1 MKLEEIK
8 KVIEKFKNYS
18 LDEFELIRSFES
30 IQNDI
35 TETHLYHYREL
46 MSNVIC
52 DLEILYFTTE
62 DDAKRRSF
70 LEKIKELEDQLK
82 IS

>member
-1 MKLEEIK
+1 METEEIK
-8 KVIEKFKNYS
+8 KVIEGFKNNS
-18 LDEFELIRSFES
+18 LNEFELIRSFES
-30 IQNDI
+30 IRNDI
-35 TETHLYHYREL
+35 TESHLYDYREL

-62 DDAKRRSF
+62 DEAKRRSF

>member
-30 IQNDI
+30 IRN
-35 TETHLYHYREL
+35 
-46 MSNVIC
+46 
-52 DLEILYFTTE
+52 
-62 DDAKRRSF
+62 DAKRNFF
-70 LEKIKELEDQLK
+70 LEKIKELESQLK
-82 IS
+82 LS

>member
-30 IQNDI
+30 IRNDI
-35 TETHLYHYREL
+35 TESHLYDYREL
-46 MSNVIC
+46 MSNVIG

-62 DDAKRRSF
+62 DDAKRNFF
-70 LEKIKELEDQLK
+70 LEKIKELESQLK
-82 IS
+82 LS